1 MILYEIEQKF
11 KREKLIDL
19 KGQVRS
25 ELKLNKQLNSLPK
38 KAEIAITAG
47 SRGIDNIVVILKEII
62 KYLHQYGYRPFIVP
76 AMGSHGGA
84 TAEGQMDVLRYLG
97 ITEDVM
103 GVQIRS
109 SMEVIDLGT
118 TPEGLPVYMDK
129 QAYHADG
136 IIVVNRIKAHTAFR
150 GSVESGLSKMAA
162 IGLGKQKGAS
172 FVHSEGAANME
183 QNILAVSKYALHHAP
198 ISMGLAIIENSYD
211 QTAIIQGIDVD
222 NWFEQESDLLR
233 KSKDLMPSLP
243 LKEVDLLVVEEM
255 GKNYSGTG
263 MDPNIIGRW
272 RIDGVDEPKEPS
284 IKRLAVLDL
293 SEQSFGNAQGI
304 GLADFTTEKLINKID
319 RDATYMN
326 ALTSTFLRRV
336 MFPLYYASERQV
348 LEYAFKSLG
357 PKAKWEETD
366 YIQIPNTLH
375 LNKMLVS
382 ESVLRKLDSNVIDY
396 TIERKVRLDFINEE
410 LKYRL
415 SNVYIT

>member
-11 KREKLIDL
+11 KREKLTDL
-19 KGQVRS
+19 KGQIRS
-25 ELKLNKQLNSLPK
+25 ELKANKQLNSLPID
-38 KAEIAITAG
+38 AEIAITAG
-47 SRGIDNIVVILKEII
+47 SRGINNIVVILREII
-62 KYLHQYGYRPFIVP
+62 NYLDEHGYRPFIVP

-84 TAEGQMDVLRYLG
+84 TAEGQMGVLRYLG
-97 ITEDVM
+97 ITEDAM
-103 GVQIRS
+103 GVPIRS
-109 SMEVIDLGT
+109 SMEVMDLAT

-129 QAYHADG
+129 HAYHADG

-150 GSVESGLSKMAA
+150 GSVESGLSKMVA

-183 QNILAVSKYALHHAP
+183 QNILAVSKHALHHTP
-198 ISMGLAIIENSYD
+198 ICMGLAIIENSYD
-211 QTAIIQGIDVD
+211 QTAIIQGIEVD
-222 NWFEQESDLLR
+222 KWFEQESQLLR
-233 KSKDLMPSLP
+233 KSKELMPTLP

-272 RIDGVDEPKEPS
+272 RIDGVDEPKEPC

-304 GLADFTTEKLINKID
+304 GLADFTTEKLINKIN
-319 RDATYMN
+319 RNATYMN

-357 PKAKWEETD
+357 PKAKREDVD
-366 YIQIPNTLH
+366 YVQIPNTLH

-382 ESVLRKLDSNVIDY
+382 ESALRKIDSNAIDY
-396 TIERKVRLDFINEE
+396 SIERKLQLEFINEE

-415 SNVYIT
+415 LSFT